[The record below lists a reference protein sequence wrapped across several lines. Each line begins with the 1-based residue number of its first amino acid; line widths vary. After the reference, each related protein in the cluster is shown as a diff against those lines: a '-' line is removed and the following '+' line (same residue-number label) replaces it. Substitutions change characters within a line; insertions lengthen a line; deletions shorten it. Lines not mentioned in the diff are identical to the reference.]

1 MTTGTQV
8 THLIAN
14 DVTRAGEVLGRA
26 FFDDPMTEY
35 MFPDESARERPNR
48 WLMEKGA
55 VYGLRYGEVYTTS
68 GVDGA
73 AVWLP
78 PGDTDMPMLRMI
90 RAGMAMAPIRIGIRA
105 FRRFIAI
112 TDFVEE
118 LHHRDMAAKHWYL
131 MLLGVDPDRQG
142 QGIGGVLIEPVVS
155 RADASGL
162 PCYLETMKEINVTFY
177 KKHGF
182 DVVWEGDIPST
193 GLYLWTMRREP
204 AGSRA

>member
-1 MTTGTQV
+1 MTTGTQATQLTADNV
-8 THLIAN
+8 K
-14 DVTRAGEVLGRA
+14 RAGKVLGRA

-35 MFPDESARERPNR
+35 MFPDEATRERPNR

-55 VYGLRYGEVYTTS
+55 AYGLRYGEVHTTA

-78 PGDTDMPMLRMI
+78 PDDTDMTPLRMLRT
-90 RAGMAMAPIRIGIRA
+90 GMALAPFRVGMSA
-105 FRRFIAI
+105 FRRFMAL
-112 TDFVEE
+112 TDFTDD
-118 LHHRDMAAKHWYL
+118 LHHRDMPAAHWYL
-131 MLLGVDPDRQG
+131 MILGVEPERQG
-142 QGIGGVLIEPVVS
+142 QGIGGALIEPVVS

-182 DVVWEGDIPST
+182 DVVWEGDIPN
-193 GLYLWTMRREP
+193 GAPYMWTMRREP
-204 AGSRA
+204 RG